1 MTQSGSGL
9 PAFKSNFRT
18 LELIYF
24 GDILW
29 NIPRRSDCSVLV
41 VDLGIWVGGVAAGVL
56 LCSAS
61 TMAQAIANTSSYS
74 SAKKL
79 ICKKYIYIRNCFKQ
93 IYTIKTT

>member
-1 MTQSGSGL
+1 MTRSGSGL
-9 PAFKSNFRT
+9 PAFKSNFRI

-56 LCSAS
+56 LCLAS
-61 TMAQAIANTSSYS
+61 NMPQAIAITSSYS
-74 SAKKL
+74 SAGIEQSIL
-79 ICKKYIYIRNCFKQ
+79 
-93 IYTIKTT
+93 